1 MENLHSF
8 GHLRNK
14 PSRSPFDLSKKVAF
28 SAKAGMLL
36 PVYWTLT
43 LPGEKYRVGR
53 QHFTRTRPVQT
64 AAFTRIKEYFD
75 WYYVPLRLLNKNLP
89 PALVQMQDNPVQASS
104 ITTSKVPTLDLPY
117 SSLLNLGTLLYNG
130 CTDKISSGYPVDPM
144 GWPLVSGAFRLFD
157 LFRYGAIFASEDMQT
172 SVLKDYT
179 TAPPESGSTNYWVY
193 GQSINVHLLP
203 FLTYQKIYSDH
214 FRFEQWENNEPYT
227 YNVDY
232 YTGGDL
238 IKSIVDGGA
247 SAMKEYLSESNIFS
261 LRYANWKKDYFT
273 GVMPSPQLGDV
284 ATISVGIGSTSGSSK
299 SYLYIDDINLGD
311 ASNNLKVR
319 LNPPGTPSDNDNR
332 KVYLGRT
339 PQQAQGQPLTI
350 GGLSSVSSESY
361 AMYVDSTAFG
371 GAFSVIQ
378 LRIAE
383 ALQKYKEVSQCNGQN
398 YKDQLYAHFGVRLSA
413 ALSDESVYVG
423 GSDSPID
430 LSEVVNT
437 NLQDSGEATIS
448 GKGVGSG
455 GDSFEFTASEHGV
468 LMCIYH
474 VQPVLDYAISGCNPL
489 LTFTQT
495 TDLPIPEFDHIGMEG
510 VPLFTLMNAPVFSDP
525 TIITK
530 QPMGYSSRYLPF
542 KADIDTIH
550 GAFRTTLV
558 DWVAPMTDSLFYE
571 SMLLGMTH
579 PSGPDTDAFNTYSF
593 FKVNPKV
600 LNPIFAIPVDK
611 TVDTDQFLVNCFFD
625 VKVVAPL
632 DYNGMPY

>member
-8 GHLRNK
+8 GHLRNN
-14 PSRSPFDLSKKVAF
+14 PSRSPFDLAVKKVF

-36 PVYWTLT
+36 PVYWRLT
-43 LPGEKYRVGR
+43 LPKQTFNIGR

-75 WYYVPLRLLNKNLP
+75 WYYVPLRLISKNLP

-117 SSLLNLGTLLYNG
+117 VSLATLSDFLNVACSESASTGVPLDAMGF
-130 CTDKISSGYPVDPM
+130 PV
-144 GWPLVSGAFRLFD
+144 VSGMFRMLD
-157 LFRYGAIFASEDMQT
+157 LFRYGSVFASEAVQT
-172 SVLKDYT
+172 KVLKDYT
-179 TAPPESGSTNYWVY
+179 TAPADAAGTNYWVY

-214 FRFEQWENNEPYT
+214 FRFEQWEYSEPYT

-232 YTGGDL
+232 YTGGNL
-238 IKSIVDGGA
+238 FSSIVGSTSSILG
-247 SAMKEYLSESNIFS
+247 YLRESNIFS

-284 ATISVGIGSTSGSSK
+284 AMISVGESGSQIPVMISPETVSVSGGVTTEGSVLK
-299 SYLYIDDINLGD
+299 NISLTDPPTV
-311 ASNNLKVR
+311 AWSNVVNTTGQKAL
-319 LNPPGTPSDNDNR
+319 
-332 KVYLGRT
+332 VYRDSVQ
-339 PQQAQGQPLTI
+339 QQAQG
-350 GGLSSVSSESY
+350 
-361 AMYVDSTAFG
+361 MYVDSSSLG
-371 GAFSVIQ
+371 SAFSVIQ

-383 ALQKYKEVSQCNGQN
+383 ALQKYKEVSQCNGQT
-398 YKDQLYAHFGVRLSA
+398 YRDQIYAHFGARLSA
-413 ALSDESVYVG
+413 ALSDESQFIG
-423 GSDSPID
+423 GSDSSID

-437 NLQDSGEATIS
+437 NLQGEGEPTIS

-455 GDSFEFTASEHGV
+455 RDSFSFTAPEHGV
-468 LMCIYH
+468 IMCIYH
-474 VQPVLDYAISGCNPL
+474 VEPVLDYAISGVHPL

-510 VPLFTLMNAPVFSDP
+510 VPLFSLMNAPVFSDP
-525 TIITK
+525 TTITRE
-530 QPMGYSSRYLPF
+530 PMGYSSRYLPW
-542 KADIDTIH
+542 KADIDTVH

-558 DWVAPMTDSLFYE
+558 DWVAPMTDSLFYK
-571 SMLLGMTH
+571 SMLLGATH
-579 PSGPDTDAFNTYSF
+579 PTGPDTDAFNTYNF
-593 FKVNPKV
+593 FKVNPSV
-600 LNPIFAIPVDK
+600 LDPIFAIEADK

-625 VKVVAPL
+625 VKTVAPL